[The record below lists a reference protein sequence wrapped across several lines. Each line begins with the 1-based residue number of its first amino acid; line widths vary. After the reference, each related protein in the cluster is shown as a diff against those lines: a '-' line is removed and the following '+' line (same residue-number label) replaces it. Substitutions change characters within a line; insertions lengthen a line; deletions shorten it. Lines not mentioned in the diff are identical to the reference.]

1 MAFRLLSRNKAPRPT
16 PDAMTLVEHIA
27 ELRRRLI
34 VTVAVLVITAT
45 AAFVIYP
52 HILNFLK
59 EPYCRSVGP
68 KHCYLYVT
76 GPLDGLSLRIKIATY
91 GGLFLASPVILWE
104 VWRFITPGLRRN
116 EKRYAVP
123 FIGASIILFAA
134 GAVLAYYTFPH
145 ALGFLEKVGGTSL
158 QQIYSPSNYIG
169 LIVALM
175 AVFGITFEFP
185 VILVSLELV
194 GVLKPAKLASWR
206 RWAIVVL
213 VTVAAVI
220 TPSGDPF
227 SMLALAVPLYVFYE
241 LSILI
246 GKLLL
251 RGRTPAA

>member
-1 MAFRLLSRNKAPRPT
+1 
-16 PDAMTLVEHIA
+16 MTLVEHIG

-34 VTVAVLVITAT
+34 TCVVVLVITAT
-45 AAFVIYP
+45 VAFVVYP

-59 EPYCRSVGP
+59 DPYCRSVGP
-68 KHCYLYVT
+68 RHCYLYVT
-76 GPLDGLSLRIKIATY
+76 GPLDGLALRIKIATY

-116 EKRYAVP
+116 EKRYAIP
-123 FIGASIILFAA
+123 FIGASITLFAA

-145 ALGFLEKVGGTSL
+145 ALQFLEKVGGPSL
-158 QQIYSPSNYIG
+158 QQIYSPNNYVG

-194 GVLKPAKLASWR
+194 GVLKPAKLAAWR
-206 RWAIVVL
+206 RWAIVIL
-213 VTVAAVI
+213 AAVAAVI

-227 SMLALAVPLYVFYE
+227 SMMALAVPLYAFYE

-246 GKLLL
+246 GRVLL
-251 RGRTPAA
+251 RRRTPAA